1 MNYPDYYVRKVG
13 FAFIDLVA
21 NPSFLT
27 GVFCGLAIGAITK

>member
-21 NPSFLT
+21 NPVFLI
-27 GVFCGLAIGAITK
+27 GVFVGAVL